1 MEYHFRIH
9 DLLKVQDGDSL
20 IALIDLGFATY
31 TLKTV
36 RMAGIDTP
44 ELNSG
49 TALEKQTGRY
59 VKAQVI
65 RWLDER
71 MANGLI
77 LVSEKWEGAGDKY
90 GRVLG
95 DVITNGKAEKGV
107 PELLAQPVESLRA
120 FLLNNK
126 LARVYSGEKKT
137 EWSVAALNAAL
148 SKSAIKLHG
157 K

>member
-9 DLLKVQDGDSL
+9 DLIKVQDGDSL

-95 DVITNGKAEKGV
+95 DVITASKAEKGV
-107 PELLAQPVESLRA
+107 PALLSQPVESLRA

-126 LARVYSGEKKT
+126 LARAYDGEKKS
-137 EWSVAALNAAL
+137 EWTDKELNAIIS
-148 SKSAIKLHG
+148 SKVTAK
-157 K
+157 